1 MIEKIHSQCVNIQ
14 DRNSKS
20 FNVVFFGHSNSGMQ
34 KNGNFCRILTFSPSI
49 FTYIF
54 FQIDIHIYTYLYIYT
69 YALILLFSHSR
80 TSFSLEKHIL
90 LLEGIISPLG
100 KGHQWNCCQT
110 LGFDTYRIWPPQNWQ
125 FHGERQ
131 IVSTQNR
138 IYSQNDWGW
147 FVFSERMVD
156 FELPCQFSRES
167 FTSNGEW
174 SKQLPDCLDPR
185 DGCDLRWSG
194 CNWIIAL

>member
-1 MIEKIHSQCVNIQ
+1 VPPDVQKSLFEIKLGVIVVAYNFVMEAETANAKMIEKIHSQCVNIQ

-100 KGHQWNCCQT
+100 KGHQ
-110 LGFDTYRIWPPQNWQ
+110 
-125 FHGERQ
+125 
-131 IVSTQNR
+131 
-138 IYSQNDWGW
+138 
-147 FVFSERMVD
+147 
-156 FELPCQFSRES
+156 
-167 FTSNGEW
+167 
-174 SKQLPDCLDPR
+174 
-185 DGCDLRWSG
+185 
-194 CNWIIAL
+194 